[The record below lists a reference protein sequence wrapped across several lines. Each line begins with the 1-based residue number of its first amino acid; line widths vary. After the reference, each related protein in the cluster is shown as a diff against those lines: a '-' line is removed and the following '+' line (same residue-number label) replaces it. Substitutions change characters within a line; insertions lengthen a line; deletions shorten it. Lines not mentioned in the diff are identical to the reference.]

1 MNFSSYLER
10 LFRLFYGL
18 LPKNSKHRKS
28 FYETE
33 QMFKDFIKQF
43 AKVIITDIKYS
54 SGLFTGLEGIFY
66 GRMYQ

>member
-1 MNFSSYLER
+1 M
-10 LFRLFYGL
+10 
-18 LPKNSKHRKS
+18 KQ
-28 FYETE
+28 
-33 QMFKDFIKQF
+33 QMFKEDFIKQF